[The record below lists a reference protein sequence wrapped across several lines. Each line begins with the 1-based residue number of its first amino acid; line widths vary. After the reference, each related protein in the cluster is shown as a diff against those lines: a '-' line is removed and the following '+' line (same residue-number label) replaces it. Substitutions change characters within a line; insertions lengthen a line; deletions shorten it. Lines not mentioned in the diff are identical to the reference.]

1 MTKRLHLGT
10 LLLSLL
16 LTACIEPT
24 TPDFQ
29 LEGPFYLVEGDI
41 ADRVGLSE
49 VRVRQSNFRTV
60 QLEFEDV
67 AGATVVAEER
77 AGSQVQWQAS
87 EADPGRYL
95 PPTDFRARAGEE
107 WSLRVTFPDGTEA
120 VSTPEVVPPQSQVQ
134 DVRLRFDQEGR
145 FEEARGRFVPVFRV
159 LLDSSDPAG
168 EQNYYQWDYRYWE
181 LETVC
186 ATCIGGR
193 YRDGVCIPDN
203 VIDRNKQD
211 FDYLCEG
218 EDGCYREVAGGRFL
232 FASDQAFDGGQLMG
246 NEIGNIVFTQ
256 FGGLLVEGIQYGLTA
271 DAFAYGRTVNN
282 LVEGN
287 SGLNATIPAA
297 LNGNLTNVDPTGPD
311 VLGYVRAVSVASDR
325 QYIFRD
331 ADTGEPVGRDRPINL
346 EPIVGAFVP
355 PMAPCTGSGRTP
367 VRPAG
372 WPE

>member
-95 PPTDFRARAGEE
+95 PPADFRARAGEE
-107 WSLRVTFPDGTEA
+107 WSLRVTFPDGTVA

-355 PMAPCTGSGRTP
+355 PMAPCAGSGRTP